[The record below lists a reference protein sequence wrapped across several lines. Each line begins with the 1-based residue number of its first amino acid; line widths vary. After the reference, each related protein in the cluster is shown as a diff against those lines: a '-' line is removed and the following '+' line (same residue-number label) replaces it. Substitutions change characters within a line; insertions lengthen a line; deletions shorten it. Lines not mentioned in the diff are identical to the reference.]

1 MAKTGKTRVIDRTMA
16 AMPVDTN
23 PALASLPSTRRAI
36 LVTLKKWGEGRAEDL
51 AAELGVTTSAMRQH
65 LSGLTGDGLVGYEE
79 RKGGPGR
86 PKHVYHLT
94 AGSEVLFPKY
104 HADLTNEL
112 LSYVGDDDP
121 ELLERIFHRRR
132 DRRAANARA
141 RLAGRPLGQ
150 QVGELT
156 RILDEDGYL
165 AECVEMDDGTWRIVE
180 HNCAILG
187 VAARYGQACQ
197 SELEFIRTVLPGAR
211 VDRVSHIVAGQ
222 RQCAYAVTPKP
233 ARRRAPRG
241 GA

>member
-1 MAKTGKTRVIDRTMA
+1 MVKTGKTRVIDRTMA

-94 AGSEVLFPKY
+94 PEADSLFPRTY
-104 HADLTNEL
+104 
-112 LSYVGDDDP
+112 S
-121 ELLERIFHRRR
+121 
-132 DRRAANARA
+132 
-141 RLAGRPLGQ
+141 
-150 QVGELT
+150 ELT

-233 ARRRAPRG
+233 ARRRAPR
-241 GA
+241 